1 MQKKIF
7 IYFLILC
14 QNLYFSQSIK
24 GFHIPDSL
32 RNKNIK
38 QVENS
43 FKKTLYTDKTKAEIY
58 ANTAL
63 VEGKKNR
70 NNEKIAEG
78 YQMLYQLNND
88 KSALLYLDSMI
99 TVSKKIQD
107 TEYLSKAY
115 RNKGVY
121 YYYTAEYSKSLDNYL
136 IAKNYAKKGSEIF
149 YNINSCIGL
158 LKLELEDYREALN
171 LLLGYKKYLE
181 KNKLTNDINY
191 EKCLYNLAY
200 AYHVS
205 NKLDSSNYYVKRGFE
220 QNLKSKDKD
229 LYASLSL
236 VLGINTF
243 KQANYNLALPIL
255 NEASQL
261 FKENPNNVQNIA
273 LVEYYIGKILYHANN
288 EKFLDRFEKVDSIIT
303 KTKNVSYE
311 LRNTYPILIEYY
323 KKTGNKEK
331 QLFYIE
337 HLLSVDSILSKNN
350 KLLTTEINKKYDTP
364 LLLKEK
370 EILISDLNSK
380 NYTLFWILG
389 IAGGIMIYLVYLY
402 KENRKKLK
410 NYQNKAD
417 LLTEYPVTPPLPT
430 ATTTNNSIETVDF
443 QKEKPKA
450 TLSNDKLEQ
459 LSRQLNEFE
468 IEKRFLDKKINLDL
482 LSKEFNTNRAYLS
495 RSVNEL
501 KGQNFSQYLNALRI
515 QYIVSELKTNKN
527 LQKLTIAAIAD
538 EAGYN
543 NVESFTNAFK
553 KITDTLPSYFMKA
566 LQENNK

>member
-7 IYFLILC
+7 IYLLILC
-14 QNLYFSQSIK
+14 QSLYFSQSIR
-24 GFHIPDSL
+24 GFRIPDSL
-32 RNKNIK
+32 RNKSIT
-38 QVENS
+38 QIENS
-43 FKKTLYTDKTKAEIY
+43 FEKTLYINKGKAEIY
-58 ANTAL
+58 ANTA
-63 VEGKKNR
+63 VVGGKKDR
-70 NNEKIAEG
+70 DNEKMAEG

-88 KSALLYLDSMI
+88 KSTLLYLDSMI
-99 TVSKKIQD
+99 TVSKKMQSP
-107 TEYLSKAY
+107 EYLSKAY

-121 YYYTAEYSKSLDNYL
+121 YYYAAEYSKSLDNYL
-136 IAKNYAKKGSEIF
+136 IAKNYAKKGSEIY

-158 LKLELEDYREALN
+158 LKLELEDYQEALK
-171 LLLGYKKYLE
+171 LLLGYKQYLE
-181 KNKLTNDINY
+181 KNNFTNGINY

-200 AYHVS
+200 TYHVS
-205 NKLDSSNYYVKRGFE
+205 NKIDSSNYYVKRGFE

-243 KQANYNLALPIL
+243 KQGNYNLALPIL
-255 NEASQL
+255 ERASKL

-273 LVEYYIGKILYHANN
+273 LVEYYIGKILYHTNN
-288 EKFLDRFEKVDSIIT
+288 EKFLDRFEEVDSIIT

-311 LRNTYPILIEYY
+311 LRNTYPILIDYY
-323 KKTGNKEK
+323 KKTGDKEK

-370 EILISDLNSK
+370 EILISDLSSK

-389 IAGGIMIYLVYLY
+389 IAGGAMIYLVYLY
-402 KENRKKLK
+402 KENKKKLK

-417 LLTEYPVTPPLPT
+417 LLTEHSVTPDT
-430 ATTTNNSIETVDF
+430 IETIDS
-443 QKEKPKA
+443 QKERPKI

-515 QYIVSELKTNKN
+515 QYIVNELKTNKN

-553 KITDTLPSYFMKA
+553 KITDTLPSYFIKA
-566 LQENNK
+566 LQGNSK

>member
-1 MQKKIF
+1 MQ
-7 IYFLILC
+7 
-14 QNLYFSQSIK
+14 S
-24 GFHIPDSL
+24 P
-32 RNKNIK
+32 
-38 QVENS
+38 
-43 FKKTLYTDKTKAEIY
+43 
-58 ANTAL
+58 
-63 VEGKKNR
+63 
-70 NNEKIAEG
+70 
-78 YQMLYQLNND
+78 
-88 KSALLYLDSMI
+88 
-99 TVSKKIQD
+99 
-107 TEYLSKAY
+107 EYLSKAY

-121 YYYTAEYSKSLDNYL
+121 YYYGAEYSKSLDNYL
-136 IAKNYAKKGSEIF
+136 IAKGYAKKGSEIY

-158 LKLELEDYREALN
+158 LKLELEDYPEALK
-171 LLLGYKKYLE
+171 LLLSYREYLE
-181 KNKLTNDINY
+181 KNGLTNSINY

-205 NKLDSSNYYVKRGFE
+205 NKMDSSNYYVKRGFE

-236 VLGINTF
+236 VSGINIF
-243 KQANYNLALPIL
+243 KQGDYNRALPIL
-255 NEASQL
+255 DEASKL
-261 FKENPNNVQNIA
+261 FKQNPNNVQNIA
-273 LVEYYIGKILYHANN
+273 LAEYYIGKVLYHTNN
-288 EKFLDRFEKVDSIIT
+288 AKFLNSFEKVDSIIT

-311 LRNTYPILIEYY
+311 LRNTYPILIDHY
-323 KKTGNKEK
+323 KKTGDKEK

-350 KLLTTEINKKYDTP
+350 KVLTTEINKKYDTP

-370 EILISDLNSK
+370 EVLISDLSSK

-389 IAGGIMIYLVYLY
+389 IAGGVMIYLIYVY
-402 KENRKKLK
+402 KENKKKLK
-410 NYQNKAD
+410 NYQSKAD
-417 LLTEYPVTPPLPT
+417 LLTEDSVAPD
-430 ATTTNNSIETVDF
+430 SIEIVEP
-443 QKEKPKA
+443 QKEKPKV
-450 TLSNDKLEQ
+450 TLSNAKLEQ

-468 IEKRFLDKKINLDL
+468 IEKRFLDKKINLEL

-515 QYIVSELKTNKN
+515 QYIVNELKTNKN

-553 KITDTLPSYFMKA
+553 KITDTLPSYFIKA
-566 LQENNK
+566 LQGDKK

>member
-24 GFHIPDSL
+24 GFRIPDSL
-32 RNKNIK
+32 RNKDVK

-43 FKKTLYTDKTKAEIY
+43 FKKTLYTDKTKAEVY

-171 LLLGYKKYLE
+171 LLLGYKQYLE
-181 KNKLTNDINY
+181 KNKLKNDINY

-255 NEASQL
+255 NKASQL

-273 LVEYYIGKILYHANN
+273 LVEYYIGKILYHTNN

-323 KKTGNKEK
+323 KKAGNKEK

-350 KLLTTEINKKYDTP
+350 KLLTTEINNKYDTP

-417 LLTEYPVTPPLPT
+417 LLTEYPVSPPP
-430 ATTTNNSIETVDF
+430 TTTTNSIETVDF

>member
-7 IYFLILC
+7 IYLLILC

-24 GFHIPDSL
+24 GFRTPDSL
-32 RNKNIK
+32 RNKTLKEI
-38 QVENS
+38 ENS
-43 FKKTLYTDKTKAEIY
+43 FEKTLYADKAKAEIY
-58 ANTAL
+58 ANIAL
-63 VEGKKNR
+63 VEGKRNR
-70 NNEKIAEG
+70 DNEKIAEG
-78 YQMLYQLNND
+78 YQMLYYLNND
-88 KSALLYLDSMI
+88 KSTLSYLDSMI
-99 TVSKKIQD
+99 MTSKKIQNP
-107 TEYLSKAY
+107 EYLAKAY

-121 YYYTAEYSKSLDNYL
+121 YYYGAEYSKSLDNYL
-136 IAKNYAKKGSEIF
+136 KAKSYAKKGGEIY

-158 LKLELEDYREALN
+158 LKLELEDYQEALK
-171 LLLGYKKYLE
+171 LLLSYKQYLE
-181 KNKLTNDINY
+181 KNNLTTGINY

-200 AYHVS
+200 TYHVS
-205 NKLDSSNYYVKRGFE
+205 NKVDSSNYYVKRGFE

-236 VLGINTF
+236 VSGINIF
-243 KQANYNLALPIL
+243 KQGKYNLALPIL
-255 NEASQL
+255 NKASQL

-273 LVEYYIGKILYHANN
+273 LAEYYIGKILYHSNN
-288 EKFLDRFEKVDSIIT
+288 EKFLDRFEEVDSIIT

-311 LRNTYPILIEYY
+311 LRNTYPILIDYY
-323 KKTGNKEK
+323 KKTDDKEK

-337 HLLSVDSILSKNN
+337 HLLSVDSILSKNS

-370 EILISDLNSK
+370 EMLISDLSSK

-389 IAGGIMIYLVYLY
+389 IGGGIIICLGYLY
-402 KENRKKLK
+402 KENRTKLK
-410 NYQNKAD
+410 NYQSKAD
-417 LLTEYPVTPPLPT
+417 LLTEGPVV
-430 ATTTNNSIETVDF
+430 SDRIETVDF
-443 QKEKPKA
+443 QKEKPKT

-515 QYIVSELKTNKN
+515 QYIINELKTNKN
-527 LQKLTIAAIAD
+527 LRKLTIAAIAD

-553 KITDTLPSYFMKA
+553 KIADTLPSYFIKA

>member
-43 FKKTLYTDKTKAEIY
+43 FKKTLYTDKTKAEVY

-107 TEYLSKAY
+107 SEYLSKAY

-171 LLLGYKKYLE
+171 LLLGYKQYLE

-350 KLLTTEINKKYDTP
+350 KLLTTEINNKYDTP

-389 IAGGIMIYLVYLY
+389 IVGGIMIYLVYLY

-417 LLTEYPVTPPLPT
+417 LLTEYPVSPPPPT
-430 ATTTNNSIETVDF
+430 NSIETVDF

>member
-1 MQKKIF
+1 MQTKIF
-7 IYFLILC
+7 IYLLILC
-14 QNLYFSQSIK
+14 QNLYVSQSIK

-38 QVENS
+38 QLESS
-43 FKKTLYTDKTKAEIY
+43 FEKTLYTDKAKAALY

-63 VEGKKNR
+63 AVGKKDR

-78 YQMLYQLNND
+78 YQMLYQLNSD
-88 KSALLYLDSMI
+88 KGRSALLYLDSMI
-99 TVSKKIQD
+99 TVSKKMQSP
-107 TEYLSKAY
+107 EYLSKAY

-121 YYYTAEYSKSLDNYL
+121 YYYGAEYSKSLDNYL
-136 IAKNYAKKGSEIF
+136 IAKGYAKKGSEIY

-158 LKLELEDYREALN
+158 LKLELEDYPEALK
-171 LLLGYKKYLE
+171 LLLSYREYLE
-181 KNKLTNDINY
+181 KNGLTNSINY

-205 NKLDSSNYYVKRGFE
+205 NKMDSSNYYVKRGFE

-236 VLGINTF
+236 VSGINIF
-243 KQANYNLALPIL
+243 KQGDYNRALPIL
-255 NEASQL
+255 DEASKL
-261 FKENPNNVQNIA
+261 FKQNPNNVQNIA
-273 LVEYYIGKILYHANN
+273 LAEYYIGKVLYHTNN
-288 EKFLDRFEKVDSIIT
+288 AKFLNSFEKVDSIIT

-311 LRNTYPILIEYY
+311 LRNTYPVLIDHY
-323 KKTGNKEK
+323 KKTGDKEK

-350 KLLTTEINKKYDTP
+350 KVLTTEINKKYDTP

-370 EILISDLNSK
+370 EVLISDLSSK

-389 IAGGIMIYLVYLY
+389 IAGGVMIYLIYVY
-402 KENRKKLK
+402 KENKKKLK
-410 NYQNKAD
+410 NYQSKAD
-417 LLTEYPVTPPLPT
+417 LLTEDSVAPD
-430 ATTTNNSIETVDF
+430 SIEIVEP
-443 QKEKPKA
+443 QKEKPKV
-450 TLSNDKLEQ
+450 TLSNAKLEQ

-468 IEKRFLDKKINLDL
+468 KEKRFLDKKINLEL

-515 QYIVSELKTNKN
+515 QYIVNELKTNKN

-553 KITDTLPSYFMKA
+553 KITDTLPSYFIKA
-566 LQENNK
+566 LQGDKK

>member
-7 IYFLILC
+7 IYLLILC

-24 GFHIPDSL
+24 GFRIPDSL

-38 QVENS
+38 QIESS
-43 FKKTLYTDKTKAEIY
+43 FKKYLYIDNAKAEVY

-63 VEGKKNR
+63 VEGKRDR
-70 NNEKIAEG
+70 NNEKMAEG
-78 YQMLYQLNND
+78 YQMLYQLNNNR
-88 KSALLYLDSMI
+88 STLLYLDSMI
-99 TVSKKIQD
+99 TVSKKIQN

-121 YYYTAEYSKSLDNYL
+121 YYYAADYSKSLDNYL
-136 IAKNYAKKGSEIF
+136 IAKSYTKKGSEIY

-158 LKLELEDYREALN
+158 LKLELEDYPEALK
-171 LLLGYKKYLE
+171 LLLSYKQFLE
-181 KNKLTNDINY
+181 KNNLTDDINY

-200 AYHVS
+200 TYHVN
-205 NKLDSSNYYVKRGFE
+205 NKVDSSNYYVKRGFE
-220 QNLKSKDKD
+220 QNLKSKDRD

-236 VLGINTF
+236 ISGINTF
-243 KQANYNLALPIL
+243 KQGNYNSALPIL
-255 NEASQL
+255 VEASKI

-273 LVEYYIGKILYHANN
+273 LVEYYIGKILYHAND
-288 EKFLDRFEKVDSIIT
+288 EKFLNRFERVDSIIT

-350 KLLTTEINKKYDTP
+350 KLLTTEINKRYDTP

-370 EILISDLNSK
+370 EMLISDLNSK

-389 IAGGIMIYLVYLY
+389 ITGGIMIYLVYLY
-402 KENRKKLK
+402 RENRRKLK

-417 LLTEYPVTPPLPT
+417 LLTEDPVVPD
-430 ATTTNNSIETVDF
+430 SIEPIDI
-443 QKEKPKA
+443 QKEKPKI

-468 IEKRFLDKKINLDL
+468 VEKKFLDKKINLDL

-515 QYIVSELKTNKN
+515 QYIVHELKTNKN

-553 KITDTLPSYFMKA
+553 KITDTLPSYFIKA